1 MPSFNL
7 LDIQDAAARLSGHI
21 VRTPILES
29 PQLNAAAGCRVI
41 VKAESLQ
48 RTGAFKLRGALNLML
63 SLGVET
69 LKRGVV
75 TYSAGNHGQGVAAG
89 ARMLGCP
96 AVVVMPLTAPAIK
109 QENCRWWGADV
120 VLYDPETE
128 DREHVVGH
136 LVRSRGLT
144 FIPPF
149 DNLQVMAGQGTL
161 GLEFC
166 KQLTEVGITPDALLV
181 GCSGGGLAS
190 GVITAFQELHP
201 RARCYIVEP
210 SGYEKMARSLVSG
223 DPETNTTV
231 GTTIQDALS
240 GPTAGARPLEVL
252 REHRPGCLNVRDDE
266 ALAGIAAAFRW
277 LKLVVEPGGAA
288 ALGAVLAQKS
298 NFYGKTVAVVC
309 SGGNLD
315 PGVFAAAITRTA

>member
-1 MPSFNL
+1 MLSFSL
-7 LDIQDAAARLSGHI
+7 VDIQEAAARLSGHI

-63 SLGVET
+63 SLGDEAVR
-69 LKRGVV
+69 KGVI

-89 ARMLGCP
+89 AKLLGCP
-96 AVVVMPLTAPAIK
+96 AVIVMPTTAPAIK
-109 QENCRWWGADV
+109 QENCRWWGAEV
-120 VLYDPETE
+120 VLYDPASE
-128 DREHVVGH
+128 DRGQVVDQ
-136 LVRSRGLT
+136 LARTRDLT

-166 KQLTEVGITPDALLV
+166 EQLTELGIKPDALLV
-181 GCSGGGLAS
+181 GSSGGGLAS
-190 GVITAFQELHP
+190 GVITAFEALHSQ
-201 RARCYIVEP
+201 ASCYVVEP
-210 SGYEKMARSLVSG
+210 SGYEKLARSLISG
-223 DPETNTTV
+223 SPVRNVHST
-231 GTTIQDALS
+231 TTIQDALS
-240 GPTAGARPLEVL
+240 GPSVGDIPFSVLHECRPT
-252 REHRPGCLNVRDDE
+252 CLNVRDDE
-266 ALAGIAAAFRW
+266 ALMAIAAAFRW

-315 PGVFAAAITRTA
+315 PDVFASAITRSA